1 MLSILKQI
9 ILQDKSEEV
18 RINATKSLGVLI
30 NYIQDEEKFLQCIEL
45 LDYCL
50 KDSFN
55 IQINANL
62 IVVPSLAL
70 WALELNK
77 LNDPFIAHY
86 LKYIEKLITVSQI
99 CDCVTS
105 FSILKSLNRMKM
117 MKKLKFI

>member
-18 RINATKSLGVLI
+18 RITATKSLGVLI

-50 KDSFN
+50 KDTLT
-55 IQINANL
+55 IQNDANS

-77 LNDPFIAHY
+77 LHDPFISHY
-86 LKYIEKLITVSQI
+86 LNNLEKLINVI
-99 CDCVTS
+99 
-105 FSILKSLNRMKM
+105 IL
-117 MKKLKFI
+117 